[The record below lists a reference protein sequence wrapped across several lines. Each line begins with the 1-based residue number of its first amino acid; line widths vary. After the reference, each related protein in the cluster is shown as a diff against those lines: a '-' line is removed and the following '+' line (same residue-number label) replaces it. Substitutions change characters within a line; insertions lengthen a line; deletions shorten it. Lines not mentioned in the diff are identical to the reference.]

1 MLKTLKNRLS
11 FILILIVCVVGA
23 ASLWVGQVGM
33 KLYYEE
39 LTQSLNQNI
48 AMYVT
53 QEHKLLETKLG
64 SKATIEQ
71 LSHQAMIINPIAEVY
86 LLNPDG
92 SINSHAMPAEEILR
106 DRVDLAPIERFLR
119 GEDKFPLRGNDPRHL
134 DKNKIFS
141 VAEVRQNDELQGYLY
156 VILGGKLYDDAQ
168 SSIEWSYI
176 SQQSAA
182 AIGVIVIASLLIG
195 VILFR
200 RLTKP
205 LAILSNK
212 MNQFSKLNEK
222 EIEPL
227 NSNGEIVQIDN
238 VFNAMTQK
246 IERQLYQ
253 LQESDRLRRELIS
266 NVSHDLRTPLA
277 TIQGYLETLLLKSD
291 GLSDKQRSEYLIT
304 AEKSCKRL
312 GRLIF
317 DLFELSKLEA
327 GTEQPDFEQF
337 SIAELIHDTAQ
348 EFSLELEQKHLSL
361 TIESPVT
368 NTIVF
373 ADIGLIQRVLEN
385 LIRNAVTHTPEY
397 GEIQIN
403 FSEMSESVQVT
414 VKDNGRGIADE
425 DIPFVFERF
434 YQSADTPKKNTQSSG
449 LGLAIVKRILDLHG
463 CRIEVRS
470 TGRQGTQFRFDL
482 PVTLNSH
489 PRPDMDNNEVALK
502 LVSTA

>member
-1 MLKTLKNRLS
+1 MLRTLKNRLS
-11 FILILIVCVVGA
+11 FILMLIVGVVGA

-33 KLYYEE
+33 RLYYEE
-39 LTQSLNQNI
+39 LTQNLNQNI

-92 SINSHAMPAEEILR
+92 SINSHALPPEDIQL
-106 DRVDLAPIERFLR
+106 DRVDLVPIQRFLS
-119 GEDKFPLRGNDPRHL
+119 GEENFPLRGNDPRDL

-141 VAEVRQNDELQGYLY
+141 VAEVRKDQQLQGYLY
-156 VILGGKLYDDAQ
+156 VILGGQLYDNAQ
-168 SSIEWSYI
+168 SNIESSYI
-176 SQQSAA
+176 RRQSAA

-195 VILFR
+195 LVVFR

-205 LAILSNK
+205 LAELSSK
-212 MNQFSKLNEK
+212 MNHFSKLDEK
-222 EIEPL
+222 DMATL
-227 NSNGEIVQIDN
+227 NSNDEVVQIDR
-238 VFNAMTQK
+238 VFNVMTQK
-246 IERQLYQ
+246 IEQQLYQ

-291 GLSDKQRSEYLIT
+291 GLSDEQRNEYLIT

-317 DLFELSKLEA
+317 DLFELSKLES

-348 EFSLELEQKHLSL
+348 EFSLELEKKHLTL

-385 LIRNAVTHTPEY
+385 LIRNAVTHTPKY
-397 GEIQIN
+397 GEIQVN

-425 DIPFVFERF
+425 DIPYVFERF

-470 TGRQGTQFRFDL
+470 TGRQGTQFKFDL
-482 PVTLNSH
+482 PITSNSH
-489 PRPDMDNNEVALK
+489 PVLEVGNKQAELK
-502 LVSTA
+502 LMSTA